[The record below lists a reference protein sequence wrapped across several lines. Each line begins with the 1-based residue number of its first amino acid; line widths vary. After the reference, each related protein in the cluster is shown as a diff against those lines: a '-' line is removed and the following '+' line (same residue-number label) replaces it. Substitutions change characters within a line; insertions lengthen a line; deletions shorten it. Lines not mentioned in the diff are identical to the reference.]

1 MVLWLRFLRFLC
13 SHGTF
18 FSGRRSERSSLPSS
32 NTLASVGVVG
42 VSLGIRA
49 DDIMSSRSC
58 DTSRHA
64 MIVSSVRPSVCMS
77 VSPSIDSQHG
87 VVVVVVVARA
97 LAHWLP
103 KVRPTRGE
111 TLGIRYRRRSL
122 EGKPRHSI
130 RKQLADVSTECEK
143 VFPSK

>member
-1 MVLWLRFLRFLC
+1 MTSCRAEAATRHVMLRSYRLYVHL
-13 SHGTF
+13 
-18 FSGRRSERSSLPSS
+18 
-32 NTLASVGVVG
+32 
-42 VSLGIRA
+42 
-49 DDIMSSRSC
+49 
-58 DTSRHA
+58 
-64 MIVSSVRPSVCMS
+64 S